1 MAYRNFIQETNIAA
15 VKHATADKE
24 KLKAAYEDCSQRFWS
39 YCGIAHYMAQQE
51 YLKVFDYYDD
61 RNKVRGSLKKMF
73 KDCNEDFNRYDKF
86 VEKNMDK
93 QARNLLIDFH
103 NNVYGG
109 LQKQILDLTL
119 TFKFYYEREGLQDI
133 DIKAQITT
141 TSSIISM
148 AADLWHEYFD
158 AYKKELLIDFS
169 KDYEWARLDR
179 TQHVFSQF
187 AEDTC
192 LIRKK
197 NLEPTRNYASVQAFN
212 AICDKMVDDDFMDE
226 VGLKA
231 LKFNHYDKE
240 IKEIETSQLGLDR
253 LKQKYKTNSL

>member
-1 MAYRNFIQETNIAA
+1 MAYRNFIKEANVAA
-15 VKHATADKE
+15 VKHATDDKE
-24 KLKAAYEDCSQRFWS
+24 KLKAAYQNCSKRFWS
-39 YCGIAHYMAQQE
+39 YCGITHYMAQQE
-51 YLKVFDYYDD
+51 YLKVYDYYDD
-61 RNKVRGSLKKMF
+61 RNKVRRTLKKMF
-73 KDCNEDFNRYDKF
+73 KDCDEDFNRYDKY

-119 TFKFYYEREGLQDI
+119 TFKFYYERAGLQDI

-141 TSSIISM
+141 ASAIISM
-148 AADLWHEYFD
+148 AADVWHGYFD
-158 AYKKELLIDFS
+158 AYKKEFLIDFS

-179 TQHVFSQF
+179 AQHIFSQF
-187 AEDTC
+187 TEDIC
-192 LIRKK
+192 KFRKY
-197 NLEPTRNYASVQAFN
+197 NLEPTKNYASVHAFN
-212 AICDKMVDDDFMDE
+212 AICDKMVDDDFMDA

-240 IKEIETSQLGLDR
+240 IKEIETAQLGLDR